1 MNQAEFEEKYG
12 HITRSSKNKQQKQL
26 NSKLEPFLQNL
37 TPSGCFKKENVKK
50 IFINLLPIFG
60 WLPSYKWRQYLQCDL
75 ITGLTVGIMVVPQG
89 MAYAT
94 LAKLPPVY
102 GLYSCFFPAFFYMF
116 FGTSPH
122 VSIGTF
128 AVASMM
134 VGNLRSQLIPENGN
148 NNNTNTLMIEGE
160 PLTPLVLISALT
172 FGVGIFQILMAIF
185 RLSFITNYISD
196 SLISGFTTGAAVHVL
211 TSQLDKL
218 IGVKVKSYGGP
229 GLVLFMWKDL
239 FISAS
244 NINIITVCIS
254 IFGLIFLSIGRDWIN
269 PIFRKRF
276 KIPLPLELFL
286 VIAAIILSAT
296 VGLKKNYGVR
306 IVENVP
312 QGMPNYSIPRLTI
325 LRHIWLD
332 SLSISIICYAFLFSL
347 GKTFS
352 KKHKYKL
359 DANQELYALSMCS
372 LISSLFPVF
381 PFGASLSRSALCE
394 ITGAK
399 TQFHALFSSALLL
412 VVILWIGPLLEL
424 LPIAVLGCIVVVS
437 LKPLFLQFK
446 ELPKL
451 WKINLFDFLIWIIAF
466 TTTAFLNITFGLII
480 SLFFSILSII
490 LKEQWPK
497 FSRIG
502 GDNEAEGVF
511 RPLNLYN
518 ALSDPGIQINA
529 QIWRFESPLHF
540 GNASKLVDSVAEIC
554 QKILKN
560 SSSIGNYDNVK
571 ILNKFSDTGE
581 EKKSIS
587 KDLELNNIGN
597 INSNNSTSSSSSLS
611 LKQSTIK
618 GILILDCSVISHI
631 DAAGIDSLIEIYL
644 DTERLNILIK
654 FAAFSD
660 SILNIFHRCSLFNK
674 IPERCFYPSI
684 QDCLTSCYS
693 LNFNENKC

>member
-1 MNQAEFEEKYG
+1 
-12 HITRSSKNKQQKQL
+12 
-26 NSKLEPFLQNL
+26 
-37 TPSGCFKKENVKK
+37 
-50 IFINLLPIFG
+50 
-60 WLPSYKWRQYLQCDL
+60 
-75 ITGLTVGIMVVPQG
+75 
-89 MAYAT
+89 
-94 LAKLPPVY
+94 
-102 GLYSCFFPAFFYMF
+102 
-116 FGTSPH
+116 
-122 VSIGTF
+122 
-128 AVASMM
+128 MM

-148 NNNTNTLMIEGE
+148 NNNTNTLIIEEE

-229 GLVLFMWKDL
+229 GLVLF
-239 FISAS
+239 
-244 NINIITVCIS
+244 
-254 IFGLIFLSIGRDWIN
+254 
-269 PIFRKRF
+269 
-276 KIPLPLELFL
+276 

-312 QGMPNYSIPRLTI
+312 QGMPNYSIPRLTL

-359 DANQELYALSMCS
+359 NANQELYALSMCS

-412 VVILWIGPLLEL
+412 VVILWIGPLLEP

-451 WKINLFDFLIWIIAF
+451 WKINLFDFVNFWLINWNILIFFQLIWIIAF

-560 SSSIGNYDNVK
+560 SSSMGNFDNIK

-581 EKKSIS
+581 EKVNFGRI
-587 KDLELNNIGN
+587 NI
-597 INSNNSTSSSSSLS
+597 
-611 LKQSTIK
+611 KK
-618 GILILDCSVISHI
+618 M
-631 DAAGIDSLIEIYL
+631 
-644 DTERLNILIK
+644 
-654 FAAFSD
+654 
-660 SILNIFHRCSLFNK
+660 
-674 IPERCFYPSI
+674 
-684 QDCLTSCYS
+684 
-693 LNFNENKC
+693 

>member
-1 MNQAEFEEKYG
+1 
-12 HITRSSKNKQQKQL
+12 
-26 NSKLEPFLQNL
+26 
-37 TPSGCFKKENVKK
+37 
-50 IFINLLPIFG
+50 
-60 WLPSYKWRQYLQCDL
+60 
-75 ITGLTVGIMVVPQG
+75 MVVPQG

-94 LAKLPPVY
+94 LAKVPPVY

-148 NNNTNTLMIEGE
+148 NNNTNALIIEGE

-244 NINIITVCIS
+244 NINIFT
-254 IFGLIFLSIGRDWIN
+254 
-269 PIFRKRF
+269 
-276 KIPLPLELFL
+276 

-490 LKEQWPK
+490 LKEQWLFIFK
-497 FSRIG
+497 
-502 GDNEAEGVF
+502 
-511 RPLNLYN
+511 
-518 ALSDPGIQINA
+518 IN
-529 QIWRFESPLHF
+529 FF
-540 GNASKLVDSVAEIC
+540 
-554 QKILKN
+554 
-560 SSSIGNYDNVK
+560 
-571 ILNKFSDTGE
+571 
-581 EKKSIS
+581 
-587 KDLELNNIGN
+587 
-597 INSNNSTSSSSSLS
+597 
-611 LKQSTIK
+611 IK
-618 GILILDCSVISHI
+618 
-631 DAAGIDSLIEIYL
+631 
-644 DTERLNILIK
+644 RK
-654 FAAFSD
+654 
-660 SILNIFHRCSLFNK
+660 
-674 IPERCFYPSI
+674 
-684 QDCLTSCYS
+684 
-693 LNFNENKC
+693 

>member
-1 MNQAEFEEKYG
+1 
-12 HITRSSKNKQQKQL
+12 
-26 NSKLEPFLQNL
+26 
-37 TPSGCFKKENVKK
+37 
-50 IFINLLPIFG
+50 
-60 WLPSYKWRQYLQCDL
+60 
-75 ITGLTVGIMVVPQG
+75 
-89 MAYAT
+89 
-94 LAKLPPVY
+94 
-102 GLYSCFFPAFFYMF
+102 
-116 FGTSPH
+116 
-122 VSIGTF
+122 
-128 AVASMM
+128 MM
-134 VGNLRSQLIPENGN
+134 VGNLRTQLIPENGN
-148 NNNTNTLMIEGE
+148 NNNTNTLIIEGV

-239 FISAS
+239 FIYAS
-244 NINIITVCIS
+244 NINIFTVCIS

-269 PIFRKRF
+269 PIFRKHF

-312 QGMPNYSIPRLTI
+312 QGMPDFSLPRLTL

-347 GKTFS
+347 GKTFA

-359 DANQELYALSMCS
+359 NANQELYALSMCS

-412 VVILWIGPLLEL
+412 VVILWIGPLLEP

-466 TTTAFLNITFGLII
+466 TTTAFLNITFGLLI

-540 GNASKLVDSVAEIC
+540 GNASKLVDS
-554 QKILKN
+554 
-560 SSSIGNYDNVK
+560 
-571 ILNKFSDTGE
+571 
-581 EKKSIS
+581 KSIS

-674 IPERCFYPSI
+674 IPESCFYPSI

>member
-1 MNQAEFEEKYG
+1 
-12 HITRSSKNKQQKQL
+12 
-26 NSKLEPFLQNL
+26 
-37 TPSGCFKKENVKK
+37 
-50 IFINLLPIFG
+50 
-60 WLPSYKWRQYLQCDL
+60 
-75 ITGLTVGIMVVPQG
+75 
-89 MAYAT
+89 
-94 LAKLPPVY
+94 
-102 GLYSCFFPAFFYMF
+102 
-116 FGTSPH
+116 
-122 VSIGTF
+122 
-128 AVASMM
+128 
-134 VGNLRSQLIPENGN
+134 
-148 NNNTNTLMIEGE
+148 
-160 PLTPLVLISALT
+160 
-172 FGVGIFQILMAIF
+172 MAIF

-229 GLVLFMWKDL
+229 GLVLFVSNIKLCTQMCSSQMWKDL

-244 NINIITVCIS
+244 NINIFTVCIS

-312 QGMPNYSIPRLTI
+312 QGMPNYSIPRLT
-325 LRHIWLD
+325 LLQHIWLD

-359 DANQELYALSMCS
+359 NANQELYALSMCS

-399 TQFHALFSSALLL
+399 TQLHALFSSALLL
-412 VVILWIGPLLEL
+412 VVILWIGPLLEP
-424 LPIAVLGCIVVVS
+424 LPIAVLGCIVV
-437 LKPLFLQFK
+437 
-446 ELPKL
+446 
-451 WKINLFDFLIWIIAF
+451 LIWIIAF

-529 QIWRFESPLHF
+529 QIWRFEAPLHF

-560 SSSIGNYDNVK
+560 SSSIGNSDNVK
-571 ILNKFSDTGE
+571 VLNKFDDTGE
-581 EKKSIS
+581 EKVNFGRI
-587 KDLELNNIGN
+587 NI
-597 INSNNSTSSSSSLS
+597 
-611 LKQSTIK
+611 IK
-618 GILILDCSVISHI
+618 M
-631 DAAGIDSLIEIYL
+631 
-644 DTERLNILIK
+644 
-654 FAAFSD
+654 
-660 SILNIFHRCSLFNK
+660 
-674 IPERCFYPSI
+674 
-684 QDCLTSCYS
+684 
-693 LNFNENKC
+693 

>member
-1 MNQAEFEEKYG
+1 M
-12 HITRSSKNKQQKQL
+12 
-26 NSKLEPFLQNL
+26 
-37 TPSGCFKKENVKK
+37 
-50 IFINLLPIFG
+50 
-60 WLPSYKWRQYLQCDL
+60 
-75 ITGLTVGIMVVPQG
+75 
-89 MAYAT
+89 
-94 LAKLPPVY
+94 
-102 GLYSCFFPAFFYMF
+102 
-116 FGTSPH
+116 
-122 VSIGTF
+122 
-128 AVASMM
+128 
-134 VGNLRSQLIPENGN
+134 
-148 NNNTNTLMIEGE
+148 
-160 PLTPLVLISALT
+160 
-172 FGVGIFQILMAIF
+172 ILMAIF

-239 FISAS
+239 FNSAS
-244 NINIITVCIS
+244 NINIFTVCIS

-312 QGMPNYSIPRLTI
+312 QGMPNYSIPRLTL

-359 DANQELYALSMCS
+359 NANQELYALSMCS
-372 LISSLFPVF
+372 IISSLFPVF

-412 VVILWIGPLLEL
+412 VVILWIGPLLEP

-529 QIWRFESPLHF
+529 QIWRFEAPLHF

-560 SSSIGNYDNVK
+560 SSSIGNSDNVK
-571 ILNKFSDTGE
+571 VLNKFDDTGE
-581 EKKSIS
+581 EKVNFGRI
-587 KDLELNNIGN
+587 NI
-597 INSNNSTSSSSSLS
+597 
-611 LKQSTIK
+611 IK
-618 GILILDCSVISHI
+618 M
-631 DAAGIDSLIEIYL
+631 
-644 DTERLNILIK
+644 
-654 FAAFSD
+654 
-660 SILNIFHRCSLFNK
+660 
-674 IPERCFYPSI
+674 
-684 QDCLTSCYS
+684 
-693 LNFNENKC
+693 